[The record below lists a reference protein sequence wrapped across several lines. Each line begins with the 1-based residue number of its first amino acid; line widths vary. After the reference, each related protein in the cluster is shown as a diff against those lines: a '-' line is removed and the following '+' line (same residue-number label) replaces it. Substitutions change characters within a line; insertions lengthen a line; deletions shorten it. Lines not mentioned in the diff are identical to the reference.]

1 MFKLHWENFYFLTC
15 DVWWDPIYIQQTNW
29 FPFPSLIW
37 PPVLVSLVLVPM
49 LFHFFFLKLSQFSSL
64 GITSSSTGRSP
75 LSPFDTQFHL
85 PTSLFLSFYFT
96 SLHWFLLLHPSYLLQ
111 PCPHKVTTIIL
122 WSFELKTAYVKLL
135 SHLTVLEPNNFQ
147 EALAHWKWMTTVDDE
162 YNAFVKNKTWSL
174 VSLPPIGVQWAVN
187 GSLNKKR
194 ILMAHFPAIK
204 LGVVK
209 GFHQQAG
216 LDFLETFSLVVQPTT
231 IRVVLTVALAKGW
244 AIRQLDINNAFLHGF
259 YVYMNNPQV
268 FNNTKRI
275 PQWLNCIKPFLGS
288 NKPRKLGLRGCN
300 TVFFL
305 LALCPQRLPMAVFF
319 FFGPVITQPYSFWYT
334 LMILFTGSS
343 TDEILSLVSHLN
355 AEFSVKDLGTRT
367 TS

>member
-1 MFKLHWENFYFLTC
+1 
-15 DVWWDPIYIQQTNW
+15 
-29 FPFPSLIW
+29 
-37 PPVLVSLVLVPM
+37 
-49 LFHFFFLKLSQFSSL
+49 
-64 GITSSSTGRSP
+64 
-75 LSPFDTQFHL
+75 
-85 PTSLFLSFYFT
+85 
-96 SLHWFLLLHPSYLLQ
+96 
-111 PCPHKVTTIIL
+111 
-122 WSFELKTAYVKLL
+122 
-135 SHLTVLEPNNFQ
+135 
-147 EALAHWKWMTTVDDE
+147 MTTVDDE

-204 LGVVK
+204 LEVVK

-216 LDFLETFSLVVQPTT
+216 LDFLETFSPVVKPTT